1 MENKLDANFVQ
12 KLQRGIEPDI
22 APGETAVEYLKRTE
36 AKRVHDMILKG
47 EAPKGVQYIEPIAG
61 PTPPPAAPKE
71 VVFYEGYKLS
81 RDFLTCLAVIMLKN
95 KETAQILSAFGFD
108 IKDLNGKPV
117 TFEKK
122 PKKTQ
127 KRRTKSKKK

>member
-1 MENKLDANFVQ
+1 MENKLDVNFVK
-12 KLQRGIEPDI
+12 KLQRGVEPDI
-22 APGETAVEYLKRTE
+22 QPGETAVEYLKRIE

-47 EAPKGVQYIEPIAG
+47 EAPKDGQYIEPIPG

-81 RDFLTCLAVIMLKN
+81 RDFLTCIAVIMLKN
-95 KETAQILSAFGFD
+95 PETSKILSAFGFD

-117 TFEKK
+117 VFEK
-122 PKKTQ
+122 PKKI
-127 KRRTKSKKK
+127 KSKKKKK

>member
-1 MENKLDANFVQ
+1 MENKLDVNFMK
-12 KLQRGIEPDI
+12 KLQRGVEPDL

-36 AKRVHDMILKG
+36 AKRVHDMIMKG
-47 EAPKGVQYIEPIAG
+47 EAPRDSQYIEPIAG

-81 RDFLTCLAVIMLKN
+81 RDFLTCVAVIMLKN
-95 KETAQILSAFGFD
+95 PETSQILSAFGFD

-117 TFEKK
+117 VFTK
-122 PKKTQ
+122 PKK
-127 KRRTKSKKK
+127 KTKSKKKK